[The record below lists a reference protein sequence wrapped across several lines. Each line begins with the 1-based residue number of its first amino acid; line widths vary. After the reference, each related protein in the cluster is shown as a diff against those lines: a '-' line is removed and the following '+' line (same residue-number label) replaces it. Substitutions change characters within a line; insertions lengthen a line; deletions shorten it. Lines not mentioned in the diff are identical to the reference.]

1 MEHLAMVYR
10 LRSGKK
16 EEYIRAHREIW
27 PEIKD
32 LLRRGTVREMRIF
45 SRGDMLFCFASL
57 ESVQAYDQA
66 KASDPACRSWDE
78 WMAQLLEQ
86 PYDPD
91 EHGIFARLE
100 EVWHFD
106 AREDEGVSTGA

>member
-10 LRSGKK
+10 LRPGKK

-27 PEIKD
+27 PEIVD

-45 SRGDMLFCFASL
+45 ARGDMLFCCAAM
-57 ESVQAYDQA
+57 ESVQAYDA
-66 KASDPACRSWDE
+66 AVADE
-78 WMAQLLEQ
+78 WMARLLDQ
-86 PYDPD
+86 PYDRD
-91 EHGIFARLE
+91 EAGIFARLE

-106 AREDEGVSTGA
+106 AQETNGVT